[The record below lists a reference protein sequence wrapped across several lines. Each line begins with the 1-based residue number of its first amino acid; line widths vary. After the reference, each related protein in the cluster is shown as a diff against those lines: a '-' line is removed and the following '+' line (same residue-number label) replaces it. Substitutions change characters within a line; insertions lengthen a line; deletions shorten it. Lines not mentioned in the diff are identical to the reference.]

1 MIYVPTAKRSIG
13 SSGTFRAVVT
23 DWTGAPLSPSIYGA
37 STDSYYQ
44 VDDADRLKEIQ
55 LKIDTNPTAGLQ
67 SYGTLRTQTGLVDQQ
82 TVNMDG
88 FQATL
93 VTWLSSSIGGGAY
106 SNSWIATKTTD
117 SFALKVDRGNQGFVA
132 DAAASGNYDVTTFIN
147 TAGATQ
153 TITDG
158 VGAIDL
164 DYIAQMKSGDDNKD
178 VITLVWKYIDG
189 STVKTMTSTP
199 VTFQGKQ

>member
-1 MIYVPTAKRSIG
+1 
-13 SSGTFRAVVT
+13 
-23 DWTGAPLSPSIYGA
+23 
-37 STDSYYQ
+37 
-44 VDDADRLKEIQ
+44 
-55 LKIDTNPTAGLQ
+55 
-67 SYGTLRTQTGLVDQQ
+67 
-82 TVNMDG
+82 
-88 FQATL
+88 
-93 VTWLSSSIGGGAY
+93 
-106 SNSWIATKTTD
+106 
-117 SFALKVDRGNQGFVA
+117 VA